1 MEDNK
6 KQKDIINET
15 IINGSRVYVEDGE
28 VKVELS
34 ESIQKKWLHDS
45 GGGNCIDL
53 RGNKENLSDEWR
65 PLIL

>member
-34 ESIQKKWLHDS
+34 ESIQKS
-45 GGGNCIDL
+45 GYMTVEEAIALTSEEIKKIYQMNGDL
-53 RGNKENLSDEWR
+53 
-65 PLIL
+65 